1 MVRVKKEKE
10 ESDSKSN
17 QDVFKN
23 FFNRF
28 KRKKQKFSPK
38 IVSKKIKVRETDKFS
53 ITQKYLIVFVV
64 IVSFFILVIAGG
76 YLFNI
81 AKGKNVQAIPVCG
94 DNSFY
99 DTCSLTKPYFCLD
112 GALLEKAS
120 VCGCPEILKREGDSC
135 ISDYQNSSK
144 EITLKY
150 VLRGEE
156 KEINYVVYGGLVD
169 YLFNLPKSISYD
181 ENEKPSRRDFK
192 LKNLDEKEQK
202 ELLLGL
208 VMKIQNLTPVEE
220 DQMRIAVSLVQNIP
234 YAESEKTFI
243 MRNVVFNYSRYPY
256 EVLYDNAGICGEK
269 SELLAFLLREMGYEV
284 VFFYHAYEN
293 HESVGIKC
301 PVKESLDDTG
311 YCFIETTG
319 LSIITDDS
327 IEYVGGISLVSE
339 PEVALISIG
348 DSLGKDLYEYKDAD
362 SMKRVR
368 NGGISFFRSIKFNN
382 LKEKYGLVDEYNLG

>member
-1 MVRVKKEKE
+1 MVRVRKEKE
-10 ESDSKSN
+10 ESDSKHT

-23 FFNRF
+23 FFNRS
-28 KRKKQKFSPK
+28 KRKKQKFLPNN
-38 IVSKKIKVRETDKFS
+38 EFS
-53 ITQKYLIVFVV
+53 RARKYLIVFAAVV
-64 IVSFFILVIAGG
+64 CFLILVIAGG
-76 YLFNI
+76 YLFNV

-99 DTCSLTKPYFCLD
+99 GTCSLTKPYFCSD

-120 VCGCPEILKREGDSC
+120 VCGCPEVLRREGDKC

-150 VLRGEE
+150 ILRGKE
-156 KEINYVVYGGLVD
+156 KEIDYVVYEGLVN
-169 YLFNLPKSISYD
+169 YLFNLPKGINYNG
-181 ENEKPSRRDFK
+181 NEKPFRRDFK
-192 LKNLDEKEQK
+192 LKNLDEKEQR
-202 ELLLGL
+202 ELLLPL
-208 VMKIQNLTPVEE
+208 VVKIQNLTLVKE
-220 DQMRIAVSLVQNIP
+220 DQVRIAVSLVQNIL

-284 VFFYHAYEN
+284 VFFYHADEN

-301 PVKESLDDTG
+301 PAKESLNGTG

-319 LSIITDDS
+319 QSIITDDS
-327 IEYVGGISLVSE
+327 IEYVGGIRLVSE
-339 PEVALISIG
+339 PEVVLISIG
-348 DSLGKDLYEYKDAD
+348 DSLGEELYEYKDAD
-362 SMKRVR
+362 SMERMR
-368 NGGISFFRSIKFNN
+368 NGGISFFRSIKFNK
-382 LKEKYGLVDEYNLG
+382 LKKKYGLVDEYNLG